1 MTTQNR
7 WADILLRA
15 GFAAMLL
22 GAIDPMEGSLVILPG
37 SGLVMLGTFLGHGER
52 KHRVYRLWVFGLIT
66 AGVAA
71 LFWLSMLGGFGPPE
85 RSIWWGVLVLP
96 YLVGWVMGIVGAD
109 SPRWVLWLGI
119 AVGCWY
125 VAIPTIM
132 ERLLSE
138 PQPEAAPAIQIV
150 HLVIGLTGLATIG
163 GSIYRLR
170 TTSAAARN

>member
-7 WADILLRA
+7 WADILIGA

-22 GAIDPMEGSLVILPG
+22 GAIDPLEGSLAILPG

-52 KHRVYRLWVFGLIT
+52 KHRIYRLWVFGLIT

-71 LFWLSMLGGFGPPE
+71 LLWLSMLGGFGPPE

-96 YLVGWVMGIVGAD
+96 YLVGWVMGIVGSD

-125 VAIPTIM
+125 VAIPTFM
-132 ERLLSE
+132 ELLLSE
-138 PQPEAAPAIQIV
+138 PESEAAPAIQIFQ
-150 HLVIGLTGLATIG
+150 LVIGLTGLATIAG
-163 GSIYRLR
+163 CIYRLR
-170 TTSAAARN
+170 NTGASARS